1 MFSLMLGQYL
11 LDNPALISGRD
22 VLELGSGVGFLGILT
37 SFLNPASITM
47 TDFNSSVLQR
57 LTLNVALNRH
67 PSAPKPT
74 ISRWD
79 WANVTDAMIG
89 AANPSLILG
98 ADVTYDPEGIDLL
111 VDLLA
116 RTFALRKP
124 NERRAMI
131 ACTVRNS
138 DTFSHFLNKLG
149 ILLFKYIPFLNPL
162 LDMSPGLNHS
172 ITNLSGDLT
181 SLNLQ
186 ESAKFYYED
195 TVSVVNLVLIT
206 PSKH

>member
-124 NERRAMI
+124 NECRAMI

-138 DTFSHFLNKLG
+138 DTFSHFLNK
-149 ILLFKYIPFLNPL
+149 